1 MRTGLKA
8 PGVGC
13 RQNPRHISFGSESP
27 RAVSSRTNL
36 ARGGVTVE
44 GGLGNGHFRVLC
56 NKGAGG
62 AGLELKRPVAGRTG
76 DGLCFRRAASHS
88 QAWGDGQS
96 ASMMGKCTLC
106 LGESKPFRP
115 RASAFQLG
123 TYTRSLV
130 NQGAGQAALE
140 DGSED
145 GSGGGS
151 GALARALHQ
160 SGGLG
165 RTVEH
170 DVVGKVEWAD
180 CGAESPASRRRVARA
195 FQALWAR
202 PASLCLKGDEADGTF
217 LACPHTLEPGDSCSQ
232 VECSQGNQL
241 APPKI

>member
-13 RQNPRHISFGSESP
+13 RQNPRRISFGSESP

-36 ARGGVTVE
+36 PARGVSPS
-44 GGLGNGHFRVLC
+44 R
-56 NKGAGG
+56 GAWAMGISG
-62 AGLELKRPVAGRTG
+62 CSAIRGPGSRSRAEEQGPVAGRTG

-96 ASMMGKCTLC
+96 ASMMGKCTLS

-140 DGSED
+140 DGS
-145 GSGGGS
+145 GGGS

-165 RTVEH
+165 R
-170 DVVGKVEWAD
+170 A
-180 CGAESPASRRRVARA
+180 CGA
-195 FQALWAR
+195 
-202 PASLCLKGDEADGTF
+202 
-217 LACPHTLEPGDSCSQ
+217 
-232 VECSQGNQL
+232 
-241 APPKI
+241 